1 MFYNKKIYS
10 VLDEIFAR
18 RKTVNIYILKFKE
31 SWGVFHSPISCALV
45 TPLSE
50 AKSKIEH

>member
-10 VLDEIFAR
+10 VLDEIYAR

-31 SWGVFHSPISCALV
+31 FLNKKMYIAR
-45 TPLSE
+45 
-50 AKSKIEH
+50 